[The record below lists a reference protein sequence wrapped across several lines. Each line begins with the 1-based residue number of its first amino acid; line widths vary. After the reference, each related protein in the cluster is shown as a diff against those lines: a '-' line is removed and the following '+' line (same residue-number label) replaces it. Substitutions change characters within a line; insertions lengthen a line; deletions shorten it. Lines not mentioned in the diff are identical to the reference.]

1 MIQKVAGD
9 ITKSQAQAIA
19 HGVAP
24 NDDFHQGLALA
35 LREHAPALYKDFR
48 HYSQSTHPKPG
59 TVWAWTGADGQYV
72 ISLFTQEGAEGHH
85 GGKPGKA
92 SVSNVRH
99 SLKALRKFIG
109 WSKSKKKK
117 LEDKDY
123 DGGELLYKHIAG
135 WNVFR
140 IADFIATFA
149 RRAAARGTKGV
160 LVIMDYY
167 NNIPAHSQGNTADQ
181 LGQIALTL
189 RNAIMREN
197 AKVMRATDG
206 AGGVHA
212 IVFAQEAAQGDTPY
226 GSTQILQY
234 SQLHISIE
242 REEATLDMPVIG
254 TNGKQ
259 ETDATGQ
266 PRFFHQT
273 GDYSGR
279 TKLRVLKANED
290 KRRTIEVMVENAMS
304 RIYDVDRNGNPLI
317 DAMF

>member
-1 MIQKVAGD
+1 VARHLLYPKDLLESGQID
-9 ITKSQAQAIA
+9 
-19 HGVAP
+19 P
-24 NDDFHQGLALA
+24 RDPDNP
-35 LREHAPALYKDFR
+35 HAK
-48 HYSQSTHPKPG
+48 K
-59 TVWAWTGADGQYV
+59 
-72 ISLFTQEGAEGHH
+72 
-85 GGKPGKA
+85 
-92 SVSNVRH
+92 
-99 SLKALRKFIG
+99 LRKFIG

-117 LEDKDY
+117 LEGKEY

-140 IADFIATFA
+140 IANFIATFA

-160 LVIMDYY
+160 LVIVDYY

-212 IVFAQEAAQGDTPY
+212 IVFAQEATQGDTPY

-242 REEATLDMPVIG
+242 REEATLDLPVTG
-254 TNGKQ
+254 NGAKQ
-259 ETDATGQ
+259 ENDAIGQ

-279 TKLRVLKANED
+279 TKLRILKANED